1 MGFSKVPVHIF
12 EILKGEKDVSLI
24 DYLIA
29 VVIVFI
35 LCWIVYGIL
44 NLFDK
49 KNNKSLK
56 SK

>member
-1 MGFSKVPVHIF
+1 MGLSRVPVDIF

-35 LCWIVYGIL
+35 LCWVIYGIL
-44 NLFDK
+44 TFFDK
-49 KNNKSLK
+49 KK
-56 SK
+56 

>member
-1 MGFSKVPVHIF
+1 MGLQKIPIHIF
-12 EILKGEKDVSLI
+12 EILKGEKNVSLI

-44 NLFDK
+44 TLFDK
-49 KNNKSLK
+49 KK
-56 SK
+56 

>member
-12 EILKGEKDVSLI
+12 EILKGEKSVSLI
-24 DYLIA
+24 DYLIG

-44 NLFDK
+44 TLFDK
-49 KNNKSLK
+49 KK
-56 SK
+56 

>member
-44 NLFDK
+44 TLFDK
-49 KNNKSLK
+49 KK
-56 SK
+56 